1 MTSRVLQDHM
11 AHVPVDLLF
20 STLADPTRRAVI
32 ERLVHGPAPVKE
44 LARPHEMALPSF
56 LQHID
61 ILETRRLI
69 RTRKIGRQRICQL
82 EPLALLPMEVWLD
95 RQRRNWERR
104 LSDLAAAGAG
114 DLDLWQNGFN
124 GLKQERT

>member
-1 MTSRVLQDHM
+1 MP
-11 AHVPVDLLF
+11 HVPVDLLF

-82 EPLALLPMEVWLD
+82 EPLALLPMEAWLD

-104 LSDLAAAGAG
+104 LSDLAAAGAD
-114 DLDLWQNGFN
+114 DLDLWRNGLD